1 MQKKLSE
8 ERKEEDIEDTI
19 GIGSPIDTSSMIQ
32 EPTDMYM
39 WQLSNHIRIAFSSFR
54 VFVTLQYLVDH
65 NRFRLFTL
73 TPP

>member
-8 ERKEEDIEDTI
+8 ERKEKDIEDTM

-39 WQLSNHIRIAFSSFR
+39 WQLSNHIRIASLLSVSSLHFSI
-54 VFVTLQYLVDH
+54 
-65 NRFRLFTL
+65 
-73 TPP
+73 